1 MQHRIRNDFQL
12 VYGMLSDQIRAS
24 TDADAPRG
32 IRAIARRVMTLAQ
45 IYDHLLGAEL
55 SGTVDFNGYLESL
68 CASFGASQSAEHPE
82 VKLTCRGEPV
92 VLDLDS
98 ATAMGLVISELIANS
113 YAHAFPDDTGSIS
126 VSLSL
131 NAGECATIVFSDDG
145 VGFVDPGDSSRYGLP
160 LVKRLI
166 EQVGGSATL
175 RSDHGAEWTLKFPVP
190 AISSPG
196 ASSAGT

>member
-1 MQHRIRNDFQL
+1 
-12 VYGMLSDQIRAS
+12 
-24 TDADAPRG
+24 
-32 IRAIARRVMTLAQ
+32 MTLAQ

-68 CASFGASQSAEHPE
+68 CASFGASENAEHPE

-196 ASSAGT
+196 ASSAGI